1 MPPGLGSSC
10 CRRLLRLRIAR
21 KRRSSSRFLSRAA
34 SKEAPPRGRTRGLWG
49 GAGGGPEG
57 GRSRFTWAG
66 GGRGRQG
73 GGEAQATEPPGWC
86 SAAAGRVVSPFPSS
100 HSGLPTPEA
109 GVLLRPWLEP
119 GCLLPPGVVQPG
131 VAGGSHDGRS
141 SEGSGDWVWGS
152 GRGGQMAHARA
163 LPSRSP
169 CPNRFPLSGWVSV
182 SKLRNCCLL
191 RGLPPKQSRFLYFR
205 VLVSVLF
212 EELPMFS
219 ASVSP
224 VAH

>member
-1 MPPGLGSSC
+1 MRWGG
-10 CRRLLRLRIAR
+10 RRAGGAEG
-21 KRRSSSRFLSRAA
+21 AA
-34 SKEAPPRGRTRGLWG
+34 SREQ
-49 GAGGGPEG
+49 GA
-57 GRSRFTWAG
+57 
-66 GGRGRQG
+66 GRGRQG
-73 GGEAQATEPPGWC
+73 GGEAQAAQPPGWC

-109 GVLLRPWLEP
+109 GVLLPPWLEP
-119 GCLLPPGVVQPG
+119 GCLVPPGVVQLG

-191 RGLPPKQSRFLYFR
+191 RDLPPPPPSKAGFSTFVFWSRFCLRNCRCSPPQFPTR
-205 VLVSVLF
+205 SVCMC
-212 EELPMFS
+212 E
-219 ASVSP
+219 
-224 VAH
+224 